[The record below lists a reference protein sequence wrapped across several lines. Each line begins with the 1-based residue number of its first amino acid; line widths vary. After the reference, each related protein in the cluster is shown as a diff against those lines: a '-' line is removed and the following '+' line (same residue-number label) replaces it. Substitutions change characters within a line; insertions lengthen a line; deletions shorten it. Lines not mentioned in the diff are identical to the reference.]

1 MKKMTV
7 WVKQV
12 LMSTLTAGL
21 FATAFTACSDELQNE
36 ANALNGNN
44 TESSEVMTLEQ
55 YNYFVPVKVNVE
67 GDWEIDFKFNDPSN
81 RFCYA
86 SPTKGHGPATIKLC
100 MNDNWTEKRNEGELI
115 IRDLNNNNNTQTFR
129 LMQKCNLDNP
139 EYMNTMTRG
148 DEGRI
153 KTDLILCTQGNRG
166 KAVGYGYNCQK
177 APGINSISL
186 NPIIALVKLED
197 NEEFDAGARTM
208 PIADYVQQ
216 EFSGSSYEE
225 LYRDVKV
232 KTNSKVNKGGLTAEL
247 KTSFTDEQ
255 KSSTDKMFVYTT
267 VDVKLVNAYIEGV
280 DGNTIK
286 DFLTDNA
293 KNAINGKGVYTSDNA
308 GFKRLVDDYGTHLI
322 MSGDLGGRIRYST
335 TVEKSLTE
343 NTREATAY
351 AKMSYKNKIVD
362 ASSDLDAKLT
372 QKFSSN
378 TSKVYTTVDS
388 WGGNVKVGT
397 TEASVKEWKDSL
409 KIEKAIVVDLGRN
422 DGDLIPLYD
431 LVDTSTDEGKER
443 QARMKDYFETG
454 MATVMAYDG
463 TSQHVSSD
471 TYKITIT
478 DELMKA
484 NGYFTP
490 QDGSLV
496 YNVIGNNKVVAMI
509 CQEYIPQISNM
520 GSVLTVYPVNNNKP
534 DFSNGRFLG
543 NALYPASRISWN
555 SDGCKITKDAD
566 NRNPERVIYMR
577 GGTIFT
583 KEPLGCEIV
592 ETQIKAKH
600 LEAAKANCDFKT
612 QAGDGK
618 YHYDGNNLDHY
629 SKDDSHIQKIKYNNE
644 YQYPLVKIG
653 NHIWTREIYTG
664 NVNLGDSY
672 KDRYGTY
679 FFWGRVYWPL
689 KAVQRSSFPAG
700 WHAAKSTDLDDLK
713 KTVSS
718 DGYEKYGER
727 LQKGGASG
735 FRMEWYGW
743 VTFKI
748 YKQFSE
754 KYYVGATFTANG
766 EHHMNYMASDG
777 YNYYIKDNEMGRGK
791 KHEGEEWGMV
801 IRLVMND

>member
-1 MKKMTV
+1 MTTRRNL
-7 WVKQV
+7 VKT
-12 LMSTLTAGL
+12 MFMNILTAGI
-21 FATAFTACSDELQNE
+21 FATALTACSDDLVNE
-36 ANALNGNN
+36 AEAIDGSV
-44 TESSEVMTLEQ
+44 TEVFELMRLEQ
-55 YNYFVPVKVNVE
+55 YSYSVPVRVDIE
-67 GDWEIDFKFNDPSN
+67 GDWEIDFRYDDPSN

-86 SPTKGHGPATIKLC
+86 SPQKGHGHATVKLC
-100 MNDNWTEKRNEGELI
+100 MLDNWTDKHNEGEMI
-115 IRDLNNNNNTQTFR
+115 IRDLSNGKDTQTFR

-139 EYMNTMTRG
+139 DYINGMTRG
-148 DEGRI
+148 GDGAAS
-153 KTDLILCTQGNRG
+153 TILCTQGNRG
-166 KAVGYGYNCQK
+166 KAVGYGYNCFK
-177 APGINSISL
+177 EPSL
-186 NPIIALVKLED
+186 NAISKNPIVALVKLED
-197 NEEFDAGARTM
+197 NEEFDAGARTI
-208 PIADYVQQ
+208 PCADYVQQ
-216 EFSGSSYEE
+216 EFSGSSFEE
-225 LYRDVKV
+225 LYRDLNVQ
-232 KTNSKVNKGGLTAEL
+232 TNSKVNKGGLAAEL
-247 KTSFTDEQ
+247 KTSFTDIQ
-255 KSSTDKMFVYTT
+255 KSSTEHMFVYTT
-267 VDVKLVNAYIEGV
+267 VDVKLANVYLEGV
-280 DGNTIK
+280 DGNTVK

-293 KNAINGKGVYTSDNA
+293 KAAINGEGKYTSDDK
-308 GFKRLVDDYGTHLI
+308 GFHDLIEDYGTHLI
-322 MSGDLGGRIRYST
+322 ISGNLGGRLRYAS

-343 NTREATAY
+343 NTKEATAY
-351 AKMSYKNKIVD
+351 AKMSFKNKVVD
-362 ASSDLDAKLT
+362 ASSDLDAKLS
-372 QKFSSN
+372 QKYGSN
-378 TSKVYTTVDS
+378 SSKVYTKANG
-388 WGGNVKVGT
+388 WGGNGKAGT
-397 TEASVKEWKDSL
+397 SENSVDEWIKSL
-409 KIEKAIVVDLGRN
+409 TIDNSIVVGLGENESDLV
-422 DGDLIPLYD
+422 PLYD
-431 LVDTSTDEGKER
+431 LVDTSTDAGKER

-454 MATVMAYDG
+454 MAAVMAYDG

-644 YQYPLVKIG
+644 YQYSLVKIG